1 MNGTPDAL
9 PTPSPEM
16 VKAVSDA
23 YLQFWSVYSD
33 AFLNLDPTLL
43 DQVAAGNELTVLQH
57 DIEADRAQNRALKTD
72 VRHQFAVLVAIADQA
87 VVTDDIRDSS
97 IYVDVETQ
105 EPIPSQ
111 VPVSPDQAPE
121 YKGVYRLQFIDNKWK
136 VVEGTGE

>member
-1 MNGTPDAL
+1 
-9 PTPSPEM
+9 M

-33 AFLNLDPTLL
+33 AFLTLDPTLL
-43 DQVAAGNELTVLQH
+43 DQVAAGSELAVLQH

-72 VRHQFAVLVAIADQA
+72 IQHQFAVLVAIADQA

-97 IYVDVETQ
+97 IYVDVDTR
-105 EPIPSQ
+105 EPIPAQ